1 MRPAVVAADVGTAAA
16 AAAAAGSDALL
27 SWEKAQERERRAIRE
42 MGLGG
47 LAESSY
53 LVYPGIW
60 VLSAWMMLVS

>member
-1 MRPAVVAADVGTAAA
+1 LRPAVDAAAVVVVVAAA
-16 AAAAAGSDALL
+16 ADSDVLL

-47 LAESSY
+47 LTESSY